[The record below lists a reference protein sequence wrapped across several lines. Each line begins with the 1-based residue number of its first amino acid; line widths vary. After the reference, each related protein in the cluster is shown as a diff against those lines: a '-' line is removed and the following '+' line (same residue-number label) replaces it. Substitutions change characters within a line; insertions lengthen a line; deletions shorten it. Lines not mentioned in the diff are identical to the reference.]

1 MTRISTILLSLSLLV
16 GAASCQ
22 PEPAPATIAATPTDP
37 HSFARPDEALT
48 KHLELDLEVDFE
60 AQQLRGSATWT
71 IEQKPGASRILFD
84 LLELQIDSILL
95 TTTDGAMQATT
106 FRISEPEPYLG
117 SALEVDL
124 VPNTGSVA
132 IFYRTSPDGAAALDW
147 LEPGQ
152 TAGKQQPF
160 LFTQGQ
166 AILTRSWIPCQ
177 DSPGIRITY
186 DATVTVPADLLAV
199 MSATNPQ
206 QKNDTGVYRFRM
218 EQPIPPYLLALA
230 VGDLAFAPI
239 GERTGVYAEPS
250 VVEDAAYEFDDMG
263 KMLQAAEDLYGPY
276 QWGRYDVIVLPPSFP
291 FGGMENPRLTFA
303 TPTIIAGDRSLTTL
317 IAHELA
323 HSWSGNLVTNAT
335 WNDFWLNEGFTVYF
349 ERRIMEKLYGRDYA
363 DMLAIIGYH
372 DLVDDVNDLGPD
384 SPDTQLYLDLAGRD
398 PDDGMTDVAYE
409 KGAFFLQLLEEK
421 AGREAF
427 DAFLKKYFTEHRF
440 ETMTTK
446 EFVVYLRENLLE
458 PNQIE
463 VDIDEW
469 IYGPGIPSNMP
480 AVNSTR
486 FDRAEAAAESVAEG
500 GAATAIDTTGWSAHE
515 WLHFVRHLPRDLSLE
530 QARSVDQAFD
540 LTHTGNSEVKAAW
553 LELSIRNGYSRQIE
567 PALQEF
573 LVRVGRR
580 KFLSPL
586 YRALVETDQR
596 ELGRRIY
603 ELARP
608 NYHSVS
614 RKSIEAILKV

>member
-1 MTRISTILLSLSLLV
+1 
-16 GAASCQ
+16 
-22 PEPAPATIAATPTDP
+22 
-37 HSFARPDEALT
+37 
-48 KHLELDLEVDFE
+48 
-60 AQQLRGSATWT
+60 
-71 IEQKPGASRILFD
+71 
-84 LLELQIDSILL
+84 
-95 TTTDGAMQATT
+95 QATT

-124 VPNTGSVA
+124 LPNTGSVA

-186 DATVTVPADLLAV
+186 DATVTVPAELLAV

-530 QARSVDQAFD
+530 QAGSVDQAFD